1 MTRPGKRWSGYA
13 FSVIAAR
20 LPVCDAADEVLAD
33 VDLDL
38 ERVHVDD
45 GADTGAREAA
55 AGRDRRDH
63 LAFLRGLDGDDAA
76 ERRADDGVVE
86 VALRYRETG
95 LGDTQR
101 AARDVETRLRGV
113 VARLGVVERL
123 RADERGRELR
133 AVALVHRA
141 RVVERDLRRRKVR
154 ALLLD
159 LRRRLRDLRPH
170 VRVVEARDDL
180 ARFDSLPFLD
190 QHGRDLA
197 RDLGRHRG
205 LAPRDDVAGRVE
217 YRSNGRRR
225 RRKAR
230 GGSDFRCGGDAR
242 LQLFRRHGHE
252 PHDGENGDGK
262 ADGAGAQH
270 QPRAPR
276 RVQRGNGLLAVEPQ
290 LIEERCLIGHGGPLS
305 RCAER

>member
-1 MTRPGKRWSGYA
+1 MK
-13 FSVIAAR
+13 FSLTSTSTSSESMSTMVPMPVRVKPPPAETGETISPSCAALTVTMPPNGARTTVSSRLRCVTAR
-20 LPVCDAADEVLAD
+20 L
-33 VDLDL
+33 
-38 ERVHVDD
+38 
-45 GADTGAREAA
+45 
-55 AGRDRRDH
+55 
-63 LAFLRGLDGDDAA
+63 
-76 ERRADDGVVE
+76 
-86 VALRYRETG
+86 G

-101 AARDVETRLRGV
+101 AARDVEIRLRGV

-190 QHGRDLA
+190 EHGRDLA

-242 LQLFRRHGHE
+242 LQLLRRHGDE
-252 PHDGENGDGK
+252 PHGGENGDGK
-262 ADGAGAQH
+262 ADRAGARPSATCAAPRAAQR
-270 QPRAPR
+270 RAPR
-276 RVQRGNGLLAVEPQ
+276 GRAAV
-290 LIEERCLIGHGGPLS
+290 G
-305 RCAER
+305 